1 MGGLKVGDIMF
12 IVFEGIDGVGKSTQL
27 VLLHEHFMLRGMDVI
42 KTKEPTDG
50 YWGQKIRSAITRPAP
65 ETEAEWF
72 LRDRQEHVAHV
83 INPALENGE
92 IVLCDR
98 YYFSTMAYQ
107 GARGYDIDKIETSN
121 REFSPLPDLV
131 ILFDMP
137 PYRAMKRVRKRGKTD
152 SFEDLPYLEKVDKVF
167 QGMEH
172 PFIWRVDADKPIAEV
187 QRAIRKH
194 VYQKML
200 G

>member
-1 MGGLKVGDIMF
+1 
-12 IVFEGIDGVGKSTQL
+12 
-27 VLLHEHFMLRGMDVI
+27 
-42 KTKEPTDG
+42 
-50 YWGQKIRSAITRPAP
+50 
-65 ETEAEWF
+65 
-72 LRDRQEHVAHV
+72 
-83 INPALENGE
+83 
-92 IVLCDR
+92 
-98 YYFSTMAYQ
+98 
-107 GARGYDIDKIETSN
+107 
-121 REFSPLPDLV
+121 
-131 ILFDMP
+131 
-137 PYRAMKRVRKRGKTD
+137 MKRVRKRGKTD